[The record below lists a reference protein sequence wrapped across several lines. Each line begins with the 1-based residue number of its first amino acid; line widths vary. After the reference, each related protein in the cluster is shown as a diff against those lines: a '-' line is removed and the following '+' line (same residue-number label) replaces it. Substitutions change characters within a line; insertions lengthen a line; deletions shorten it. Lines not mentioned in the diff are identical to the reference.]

1 MANRLKELLGIE
13 VPILQ
18 GGMAWISEANLAS
31 AVSNAGGAGIIS
43 TGGRTTEYTRRC
55 RSLTDRPFGVNVM
68 LMAPNKDEIVDVI
81 CEEKPAFVTLGAG
94 NPVPYFEKF
103 HAAGVKVIPVVPS
116 VKLAKRVEEKG
127 ADAIVVEGMEAGGH
141 IGVLSTMPLMEQVIP
156 EVSLPVVMAGGFGD
170 GRGLAAALLMGA
182 AGVQMGTRFLI
193 AEECVV
199 HPNVK
204 EKLIASVDTDTIVTG
219 STIGG
224 SVRGVKNKFSE
235 DFVALEFSG
244 KATKQELL
252 DRATGT
258 NKLAAVDGDVVN
270 GMVQAGETLTLLREI
285 EPVQT
290 IIERIVREAKET
302 LANAQKIE
310 L

>member
-43 TGGRTTEYTRRC
+43 TGGRTTEYTRDEIRRC

-81 CEEKPAFVTLGAG
+81 CAEKPAFVTL
-94 NPVPYFEKF
+94 

-156 EVSLPVVMAGGFGD
+156 EVSLPVIMAGGFGD

-290 IIERIVREAKET
+290 IVERIVREARET
-302 LANAQKIE
+302 LAHAQKIE